1 MFVARTASSDG
12 GRRIVLVGA
21 AEVSTS
27 AVFSAL
33 AAWDVEVVRSVERA
47 PPAAD
52 AEASARKH
60 AALNHADAV
69 SWISVSQAGIAT
81 LIVVDMAD
89 GRVTTRSLD
98 KAPPYDE
105 ATAAAIALTVKSV
118 LRSTTLAPAAERTHR
133 AEATTGTGAGVELEV
148 GGGVSRSNVGTME
161 GRGDLGMSLW
171 PTRVWGLGLRLSGGP
186 GAEVSTP
193 PLDGTL
199 VNLGAALTAR
209 ARVPAGRVS
218 FTFELGP
225 ALQAVRLSAT
235 LRDLGS
241 PVSVPRIDPAVE
253 GGAAFDVEVGAR
265 TRVGVRALGNVLVRS
280 QRFLIGG
287 REALA
292 LEPLALQGA
301 LRFSVRLD

>member
-1 MFVARTASSDG
+1 MFAARTASSDG

-21 AEVSTS
+21 DEVSTS

-33 AAWDVEVVRSVERA
+33 AAWDVEVVCVHRA
-47 PPAAD
+47 CLPAAD

-60 AALNHADAV
+60 AAVNHADAV

-133 AEATTGTGAGVELEV
+133 AEATTGTGTGVELEV

-171 PTRVWGLGLRLSGGP
+171 PTRVWGLSAFDSPAVPVLKSRHLSSTERLSTLGPPSRRARASLP
-186 GAEVSTP
+186 GAYP
-193 PLDGTL
+193 
-199 VNLGAALTAR
+199 
-209 ARVPAGRVS
+209 
-218 FTFELGP
+218 
-225 ALQAVRLSAT
+225 
-235 LRDLGS
+235 S
-241 PVSVPRIDPAVE
+241 PS
-253 GGAAFDVEVGAR
+253 
-265 TRVGVRALGNVLVRS
+265 N
-280 QRFLIGG
+280 
-287 REALA
+287 
-292 LEPLALQGA
+292 
-301 LRFSVRLD
+301 